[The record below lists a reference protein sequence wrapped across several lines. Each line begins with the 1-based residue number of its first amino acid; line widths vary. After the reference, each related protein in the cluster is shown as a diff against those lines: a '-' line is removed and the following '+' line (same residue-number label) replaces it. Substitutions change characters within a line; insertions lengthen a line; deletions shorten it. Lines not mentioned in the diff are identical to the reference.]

1 MKKLS
6 VYTILISAI
15 TLAFSLNGCNKENPF
30 PSDDFQKSSVLKF
43 DAEYCELNCLL
54 NAPDDLSENEAAMLL
69 KMREEEKM
77 AHDVYYTLSGI
88 YTLPVF
94 EIISESEIIHMDRV
108 LCLLIHFEIDDPAST
123 VVGEF
128 TNPDIQNLYNELVE
142 QGEISLLEA
151 LDVGASI
158 EDLDIFDLN
167 YFLGETENEAIISV
181 FENLMC
187 GSGNH
192 MRSFY
197 KLLATRGVEYLP
209 EHLTQDELIAILED
223 EHQECTMD

>member
-30 PSDDFQKSSVLKF
+30 TSDDFQKGSVLKI
-43 DAEYCELNCLL
+43 DAEPCELNCLL
-54 NAPDDLSENEAAMLL
+54 NATHDLSENEVAMLL
-69 KMREEEKM
+69 QMREEEKM
-77 AHDVYYTLSGI
+77 ARDVYDALSGLYTLQ
-88 YTLPVF
+88 VF
-94 EIISESEIIHMDRV
+94 EKISASESVHMDRV
-108 LCLLIHFEIDDPAST
+108 LCLLIHFEIDDPASS

-128 TNPDIQNLYNELVE
+128 TNPVIQNLYYELVE
-142 QGEISLLEA
+142 QGEISLLKA
-151 LDVGASI
+151 LEVGASI
-158 EDLDIFDLN
+158 EDLDIFDLS
-167 YFLGETENEAIISV
+167 YFLGETENEAITSV

-197 KLLATRGVEYLP
+197 NLLATRGVEYSP
-209 EHLTQDELIAILED
+209 EHITQGELNAILED